1 MDEPIAIGAGCGA
14 DPSFG
19 ATSRGMG
26 ALTLK
31 MNSTARL
38 CYPACFPP
46 RDSDRW
52 RVAGAE
58 TTVSS
63 QSRQAAAAAAAA
75 PAAAVVDNTW
85 GPLREQGRDG
95 PKSLSRNRTA
105 REG

>member
-31 MNSTARL
+31 MNSIARL
-38 CYPACFPP
+38 LSCLFPAP
-46 RDSDRW
+46 RLGS
-52 RVAGAE
+52 VARRGGRSHCVESVPASKQQE
-58 TTVSS
+58 QHQPQQSSTTRGVLCGSK
-63 QSRQAAAAAAAA
+63 AGTA
-75 PAAAVVDNTW
+75 
-85 GPLREQGRDG
+85 
-95 PKSLSRNRTA
+95 PKSFVQERTA